1 MTVFSLAPSSGHPI
15 LNEPDIDKVFGDLC
29 NPQEV
34 SRAVAGCDVIFH
46 TAGIVAVWGSALKRM
61 YSVHVEGTKNVIDAA
76 KADARI
82 VHTSSIVAV
91 GGGDRQEVFS
101 EESAFNLENVRV
113 DYIHAKREA
122 ERVALDATRSGR
134 DVVVVNPGYLIG
146 PEDHERSVM
155 GRFCVR
161 FWKGRMLV
169 APTGGI
175 NVVDVRDVARGHLL
189 AAEHGRSGAR
199 YILGGENHTMKAF
212 MGLLSQTAKM
222 HPRAMPTIP
231 TWSLRAIAAVAEGRA
246 WLTGRE
252 PYPSIQHVRL
262 NRLHWYATSAR
273 AQVELGHKARP
284 LAETLADTH
293 DWYSER
299 GMLSLRGLNRWW
311 MRPEVE
317 RKKAA

>member
-1 MTVFSLAPSSGHPI
+1 MMQPQRDFWAGKRVCVTGGTGFLGYHLVLQLRKLDAQVTVFSLAPSSGHPI

-161 FWKGRMLV
+161 
-169 APTGGI
+169 
-175 NVVDVRDVARGHLL
+175 LL
-189 AAEHGRSGAR
+189 ERTNA
-199 YILGGENHTMKAF
+199 
-212 MGLLSQTAKM
+212 
-222 HPRAMPTIP
+222 
-231 TWSLRAIAAVAEGRA
+231 GRA
-246 WLTGRE
+246 DRRHQCRRCARCGQGSSVGCGAW
-252 PYPSIQHVRL
+252 SIGS
-262 NRLHWYATSAR
+262 ATF
-273 AQVELGHKARP
+273 
-284 LAETLADTH
+284 
-293 DWYSER
+293 W
-299 GMLSLRGLNRWW
+299 
-311 MRPEVE
+311 
-317 RKKAA
+317 AAKITR